1 MAEQDYER
9 ERIELEYKSIAKKM
23 SELIIYQNEDNQ
35 TEISV
40 QFEDDTFWL
49 SQKEMATLFGKNSDT
64 IGLHLK
70 NIYNE
75 KELIEI
81 STTEFFSEVRKEGK
95 RNVTRDIKRYY
106 LDAII
111 SVAYRVNSKRGT
123 EFRQWA
129 TKRLNDYLVK
139 GYAINENRLKQKQQE
154 VEYLKTGIRILSRTI
169 EEQVNLQDNEEI
181 NPIIYISTSTY
192 YAPHT

>member
-1 MAEQDYER
+1 
-9 ERIELEYKSIAKKM
+9 M

-49 SQKEMATLFGKNSDT
+49 SLNQMAVLFERDKSV
-64 IGLHLK
+64 ISRHIK
-70 NIYNE
+70 NIVE
-75 KELIEI
+75 EGELSAENLLSTVAKNATVQLEGTRKINREI
-81 STTEFFSEVRKEGK
+81 
-95 RNVTRDIKRYY
+95 IYY
-106 LDAII
+106 SLDVILA
-111 SVAYRVNSKRGT
+111 VGYRVSSIKGT
-123 EFRQWA
+123 QFRIWA

-192 YAPHT
+192 YASYT